1 MAREMKDSGIQWI
14 GEIPKSWITTKIKN
28 LPNNEENSYIDGDW
42 IESPYITDN
51 GIRYLTTGN
60 IGDGHYKEQGDGY
73 ISEDTFVALKCKYA
87 YPGDLVFSRLNE
99 PYGRS
104 CILPNFHP
112 KYVLAVDNVILR
124 TNENKSYICYIS
136 QCKGFQ
142 NSVLDMARGTT
153 MKRISRI
160 NLGSVII
167 PLPSNKEQNLIASFL
182 DSKCAEID
190 KAIKATKASIEEY
203 KKLRQAI
210 ITEAVTTED
219 IPRQKFKYCAIVK
232 ANLVHPEDY
241 QEMYQVAPDN
251 IEKDTGRILFDSV
264 KSVKECGVISDNHL
278 FYKGQ
283 ILYSKIRPIL
293 NKVTIAPFDGL
304 CCADMYPIETNNNT
318 KYLVYSMLSADFLRQ
333 VKAIT
338 EERVKMPK
346 INQEELGEIII
357 GVPSI
362 SKQEEIVEVLD
373 SKCSEIDSLIKSKEK
388 LIEELTAYR
397 KSLIFEYV
405 TGKKEV
411 PAV

>member
-1 MAREMKDSGIQWI
+1 MAREMKDSGIEWI
-14 GEIPKSWITTKIKN
+14 GKVPTDWHYIKLKTFYNFEKGKNAQRYTIDYIGQNKGTIPVYSGQT
-28 LPNNEENSYIDGDW
+28 EN
-42 IESPYITDN
+42 N
-51 GIRYLTTGN
+51 GIMGFVKDCDYEVSECLFTTTVGAKVMTPRILSGKFCLSQN
-60 IGDGHYKEQGDGY
+60 CLIMKQIKTCNNHFFYYSLLPLFD
-73 ISEDTFVALKCKYA
+73 
-87 YPGDLVFSRLNE
+87 NE
-99 PYGRS
+99 KASIP
-104 CILPNFHP
+104 
-112 KYVLAVDNVILR
+112 
-124 TNENKSYICYIS
+124 SYMQPS
-136 QCKGFQ
+136 
-142 NSVLDMARGTT
+142 L
-153 MKRISRI
+153 RI
-160 NLGSVII
+160 NDLNKYGFFV
-167 PLPSNKEQNLIASFL
+167 PSLDTQNNIASFL

-190 KAIKATKASIEEY
+190 KAIEATKASIEEY
-203 KKLRQAI
+203 RKLRQVI
-210 ITEAVTTED
+210 ITEAVTAED

-241 QEMYQVAPDN
+241 QEMYQIAPDN

-346 INQEELGEIII
+346 INQEELGGIII
-357 GVPSI
+357 GVPSKT
-362 SKQEEIVEVLD
+362 KQEEIVSFLD
-373 SKCSEIDSLIKSKEK
+373 AKCSEIDSLIKSKEK

-397 KSLIFEYV
+397 KSLIYEYV